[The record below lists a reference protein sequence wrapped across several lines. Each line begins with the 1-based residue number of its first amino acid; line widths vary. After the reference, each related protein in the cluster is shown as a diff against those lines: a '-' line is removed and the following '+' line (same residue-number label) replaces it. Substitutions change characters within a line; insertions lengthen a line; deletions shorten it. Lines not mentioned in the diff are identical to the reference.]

1 MTDKN
6 EMITIR
12 LSADNRRKIWQQI
25 KEAMRDNTG
34 CLDFACLDT
43 GFKVPKG
50 WPFGKS
56 EITLAQLIALARK
69 LKFRIEITNLNI
81 KKIATK
87 AQRHEGKKDT
97 KKIL

>member
-56 EITLAQLIALARK
+56 EITLAHCPS
-69 LKFRIEITNLNI
+69 
-81 KKIATK
+81 KKVEVPN
-87 AQRHEGKKDT
+87 RDNESEY
-97 KKIL
+97 